1 MRDPASRNRV
11 NTTDGERFE
20 YCTQIL
26 KCASPSPPSLP
37 PAPSTPST
45 VSPKQFTLKVLLEVK
60 GSAAAAGITIE
71 QLVTTAE
78 SLDANASIEVSVT
91 QLWDVVYEVGENA
104 SEAADELKV
113 ACQAISPSC
122 TLTATLVL
130 SRRRA
135 VESGSTGTVT
145 FSRSLSDGNITGN
158 ITEIPQLE
166 ASGVKVTSSTFR
178 SVNALLSVTKQGGAE
193 EANAFREGSLSTRNV
208 TSAVSKSL
216 GLDESAISVVVQT
229 NFPPMSPPSPPP
241 SSPPAPPGP
250 PPPPP
255 LLPPAAPPSDEG
267 NITPALSPP
276 SPPPPASPSPL
287 VPPAV
292 PSSPASPSAEPID
305 TGTNKDT
312 ADGDNAGSSNSAGT
326 VVGSIIGILL
336 FLGLVTAAVR
346 WYRGG
351 NSLRRSKLMPRMN
364 HEIEF
369 EAFQPLSAR

>member
-1 MRDPASRNRV
+1 
-11 NTTDGERFE
+11 
-20 YCTQIL
+20 
-26 KCASPSPPSLP
+26 
-37 PAPSTPST
+37 
-45 VSPKQFTLKVLLEVK
+45 VLDKLEK
-60 GSAAAAGITIE
+60 
-71 QLVTTAE
+71 
-78 SLDANASIEVSVT
+78 
-91 QLWDVVYEVGENA
+91 
-104 SEAADELKV
+104 

-122 TLTATLVL
+122 TAPRVSTGAS

-135 VESGSTGTVT
+135 LEGGKGIVTHHARGTAT
-145 FSRSLSDGNITGN
+145 FSRSLSDGNITVN
-158 ITEIPQLE
+158 IPQLE
-166 ASGVKVTSSTFR
+166 ADGVTVTKSTFL
-178 SVNALLSVTKQGGAE
+178 SVKALLSVTKQGGAE
-193 EANAFREGSLSTRNV
+193 EANAFLEGSLSTGNV
-208 TSAVSKSL
+208 TSAVSQSL
-216 GLDESAISVVVQT
+216 SLNEGALSVVVQT

-276 SPPPPASPSPL
+276 SPPPPVSPSPL

-292 PSSPASPSAEPID
+292 PPSPASPSAEPVD

-351 NSLRRSKLMPRMN
+351 NSVRRSKLMPRMN